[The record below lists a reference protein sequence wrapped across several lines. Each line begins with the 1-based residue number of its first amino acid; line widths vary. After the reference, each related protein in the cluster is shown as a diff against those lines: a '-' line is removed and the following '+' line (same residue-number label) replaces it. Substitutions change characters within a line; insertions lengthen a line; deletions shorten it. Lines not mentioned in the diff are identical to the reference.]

1 MKGALHLCVNGEV
14 LNELHN
20 SLCEESEDNMK
31 TSMKTHNTHTQC
43 DITPELKPKIRFV
56 L

>member
-1 MKGALHLCVNGEV
+1 MKGALHLCDNGEV

-20 SLCEESEDNMK
+20 SLCEESEDN
-31 TSMKTHNTHTQC
+31 MKTHNTHTQC